1 MDRNAGYRPLTKA
14 LHWAAAAA
22 LGAQFVVG
30 WALDAS
36 ESGRGRG
43 RGRGGESGRGRG
55 RGGGYE
61 AFGDDTL
68 LTTHVL
74 LGAAVILLGVARLLW
89 RRHTGLPPWAPTLTR
104 AERRLAHS
112 TEVLLYAL
120 TFVVPVTGLVL
131 LASDD
136 DDLLW
141 VHVTAQVLLLT
152 AIAVHVGLILK
163 HQLLDRDG
171 LLRRML

>member
-1 MDRNAGYRPLTKA
+1 MDRNAGYRPLTKV
-14 LHWAAAAA
+14 LHWAAVAAF
-22 LGAQFVVG
+22 GAQFLVG
-30 WALDAS
+30 YALDAS

-61 AFGDDTL
+61 AFGDDAL

-74 LGAAVILLGVARLLW
+74 LGVVIILLGVARLLW
-89 RRHTGLPPWAPTLTR
+89 RRHTGLPPWAPTLTQS
-104 AERRLAHS
+104 ERRLAHG
-112 TEVLLYAL
+112 TEGLLYLL

-141 VHVTAQVLLLT
+141 LHVGAQVLLLA

-163 HQLLDRDG
+163 HQLLDRDR